1 MTIRTF
7 FGGFSLDRA
16 NITICDTNHDLL
28 LSGTVHFTDGDN
40 YMINEIDS
48 LGDRLIQSW
57 FVNIR
62 GEIFIIVY

>member
-1 MTIRTF
+1 MTIREF
-7 FGGFSLDRA
+7 LGGYSLDRA
-16 NITICDTNHDLL
+16 NITIWDTNHNLL

-40 YMINEIDS
+40 YMINDIDS

-62 GEIFIIVY
+62 GELFITIY